1 MATSFG
7 LGGHHQAI
15 SHKFKKSGTYSANL
29 SIYMGSLLHIH

>member
-15 SHKFKKSGTYSANL
+15 SHKFKSLVPIMKIVNFYGIPFAY
-29 SIYMGSLLHIH
+29 IY